1 MAVTVQSL
9 VRRYPEFQKTDQLHV
24 QACISDAELMV
35 DRGYYGTKADMAVH
49 ALAAHYLAISPVGEM
64 ARLDK
69 KSEETVYSRQY
80 TSIKRSVGAG
90 FRVI

>member
-1 MAVTVQSL
+1 
-9 VRRYPEFQKTDQLHV
+9 LHIK
-24 QACISDAELMV
+24 ACIDDAELMV
-35 DRGYYGTKADMAVH
+35 DRTYYGNKADMAVH
-49 ALAAHYLAISPVGEM
+49 ALAAHYVAISPVGEL

-80 TSIKRSVGAG
+80 SSIRRSAGAG